1 MLFTKPK
8 FPWNKYTSTLLPQTL
23 VTRFLQTIFITK
35 RIKKRLQ
42 LIFPGFFNALDPEV
56 TSVKTDLNIEILKTG
71 TKSF

>member
-23 VTRFLQTIFITK
+23 MTRFLQTIFITK

-42 LIFPGFFNALDPEV
+42 LILPGFFNAVDPEV
-56 TSVKTDLNIEILKTG
+56 TSVNTDLNIEILKTG